1 MKKTISLIAFFFCFT
16 ICLANVNDDDS
27 PNQGE
32 RIDFTV
38 SYDEPIIG
46 NKPHPKAPVRIPIV
60 YKSGYTLDFRTYCP
74 GYTLKIADFNG
85 EIVYVAELPQGT
97 KCYTLPSFLDG
108 EYQIILETN
117 PYAFI
122 GAISF

>member
-1 MKKTISLIAFFFCFT
+1 MAGAVTPKDGNGGNPYTT
-16 ICLANVNDDDS
+16 
-27 PNQGE
+27 Q
-32 RIDFTV
+32 IDFTISV
-38 SYDEPIIG
+38 IPPDDKGGKPIKKSI
-46 NKPHPKAPVRIPIV
+46 HRCPIV
-60 YKSGYTLDFRTYCP
+60 YKSGYTLDFRTCCP